1 MVAREPSK
9 NLLKISNRLISKALE
24 DFEQQLIISINVKE
38 CKLLRIE
45 EESHEEDPNP
55 TNPRETFSKKKKK
68 IFFQFRGL
76 ELEETKPLKLSRAQ
90 ALVKCWKT

>member
-68 IFFQFRGL
+68 NLFPISWTGTGRD
-76 ELEETKPLKLSRAQ
+76 
-90 ALVKCWKT
+90 KTFKVESSSSVG